1 MTFLQAI
8 EKVLLIIIRQ
18 LLKSKSALRN
28 TLTYF
33 PPQADTSHSEILKP
47 FQFRETVPL
56 IQRIGKKVTVRQ
68 TWHFIFQ

>member
-1 MTFLQAI
+1 MTSLQAI
-8 EKVLLIIIRQ
+8 EKVLLIFIRQ

-33 PPQADTSHSEILKP
+33 PSQADASHSEILKP

-56 IQRIGKKVTVRQ
+56 VQRIGKKVTVRQ
-68 TWHFIFQ
+68 TWHLIFQ